1 MSEPM
6 LTVKNWDKFQH
17 YKDRNPPW
25 IKLYTDTF
33 HRRDF
38 NRLPDDSKLLA
49 ICIWTLAARE
59 ASCAKGSIPLDL
71 DWIKMQCGLGSTVT
85 ESSLQVLISQGFL
98 LCDSILLA
106 DCKQDA
112 IPEER
117 RVEKEGEDKS
127 ASPPPAPE
135 KEKPKTDPNCEAILR
150 AWAKAISIRADWI
163 PQVKMPGNKDTR
175 NLLKLRATEPD
186 FVGMLDRYVE
196 LATALDWAEAKEIVW
211 FLRRNTFDNCMSG
224 EFGPSKKSG
233 SKFHRAS
240 EQPVD
245 DPEAQEKR
253 RQNAAKLQEIA
264 DARKSAGANLF

>member
-59 ASCAKGSIPLDL
+59 ASCTKGSIPLDL
-71 DWIKMQCGLGSTVT
+71 DWIKMQCGLGPTVT
-85 ESSLQVLISQGFL
+85 MSSLQVLISQGFVV
-98 LCDSILLA
+98 CDSEMLA

-117 RVEKEGEDKS
+117 RGEKRKREKAPAADLSPIFSLWEEKLEPRGIPPLSESMTKTAEKALGVCMRKS
-127 ASPPPAPE
+127 DWVADLP
-135 KEKPKTDPNCEAILR
+135 DLFDAILDSD
-150 AWAKAISIRADWI
+150 WHMGIKSNFVLSAKWLASD
-163 PQVKMPGNKDTR
+163 K
-175 NLLKLRATEPD
+175 ATELLYKFKANTRPANGVAHGEPEPPWVSANRFNEQQARLNTPSVQIPD
-186 FVGMLDRYVE
+186 
-196 LATALDWAEAKEIVW
+196 
-211 FLRRNTFDNCMSG
+211 
-224 EFGPSKKSG
+224 
-233 SKFHRAS
+233 H
-240 EQPVD
+240 
-245 DPEAQEKR
+245 
-253 RQNAAKLQEIA
+253 
-264 DARKSAGANLF
+264 LF

>member
-1 MSEPM
+1 MNEPL

-59 ASCAKGSIPLDL
+59 ASCTKGSIPLDF
-71 DWIKMQCGLGSTVT
+71 DWIKAQCGLGPTVT
-85 ESSLQVLISQGFL
+85 KSSLQVLIEQGFVS
-98 LCDSILLA
+98 CDSKMIA

-117 RVEKEGEDKS
+117 RGEAKTEGEE
-127 ASPPPAPE
+127 APPPPVPE
-135 KEKPKTDPNCEAILR
+135 KEKPKPDPNCQAILD
-150 AWAKAISIRADWI
+150 AWAKAVATRKDWV
-163 PQVKMPGNKDTR
+163 PQIKMPGNKDTR
-175 NLLKLRATEPD
+175 NLLKLRASEAD

-196 LATALDWAEAKEIVW
+196 LVTALDWAEAKDIVF
-211 FLRRNTFDNCMSG
+211 FLRRQTFDNCMSG
-224 EFGPSKKSG
+224 EFGPRKSAT
-233 SKFHRAS
+233 KFQRPPDPT
-240 EQPVD
+240 PVS
-245 DPEAQEKR
+245 DPEVDAKKKQ
-253 RQNAAKLQEIA
+253 QAARLQEIA
-264 DARKSAGANLF
+264 DARKSAGTNLF